1 MLVKAD
7 DNKFKNEKTPDAAR
21 RLGFCDLHLFR
32 SHNMGR
38 VTDLDGIRYKKA
50 AENLRATVIFALS
63 APIDL
68 GLLLLHVL

>member
-1 MLVKAD
+1 MA
-7 DNKFKNEKTPDAAR
+7 
-21 RLGFCDLHLFR
+21 
-32 SHNMGR
+32 R

>member
-1 MLVKAD
+1 MAR
-7 DNKFKNEKTPDAAR
+7 KTPEALW
-21 RLGFCDLHLFR
+21 RLGFRDLHLFR
-32 SHNMGR
+32 SHNVAS

-50 AENLRATVIFALS
+50 AENLRATVIFALC

>member
-1 MLVKAD
+1 MIAMPSPPFYFAINYTISNQK
-7 DNKFKNEKTPDAAR
+7 KTGTQLRACF
-21 RLGFCDLHLFR
+21 LL
-32 SHNMGR
+32 GR
-38 VTDLDGIRYKKA
+38 VTDLDAIRYKKA